1 MKILAYLFPVLA
13 CTVMVVQGQ
22 LITNTV
28 VVTNYASG
36 PSVTNQFRTT
46 NGYGPNFGSLD
57 GTPTNAP
64 SSQQWQT
71 TDPYDP
77 VTDLGA
83 TSQMQ
88 YMNGWTAL
96 LSGSGNKS
104 VLFGGY
110 AADGGVLP
118 AIDDPSL
125 YYDFSSVI
133 DGGPNSS
140 ATYTIDFGIIANPSV
155 SFTNKDIF
163 SFGLL
168 ATNGASLATFSFN
181 PFTASLTNG
190 LRIQWEQNGTNVV
203 ADGTIFRNVDIQYGS
218 LYRMVA
224 SVSGSTVNMSIAG
237 LATQTNGS
245 GVITNYAVVTNVGI
259 VTGGALSSGYTAAD
273 FERASIDWELTS
285 TDPADPGS
293 NYLLMNSIAVVSEI
307 VSVIPEPGTWATALL
322 LLGGAAYAAR
332 RRSAKTV

>member
-1 MKILAYLFPVLA
+1 MSIFPRLIPVLVV
-13 CTVMVVQGQ
+13 TVVTAQAQ
-22 LITNTV
+22 LITNTT

-36 PSVTNQFRTT
+36 PNQTNQFRTAD
-46 NGYGPNFGSLD
+46 GYGPNFGSLD

-64 SSQQWQT
+64 SNQQWQT

-77 VTDLGA
+77 ITDLGA

-88 YMNGWTAL
+88 YIEGWTSL
-96 LSGSGNKS
+96 LSPAGNKS

-110 AADGGVLP
+110 AANGGVLP
-118 AIDDPSL
+118 AISNPSL

-140 ATYTIDFGIIANPSV
+140 ATYTLDFGFIANPTV

-168 ATNGASLATFSFN
+168 ATNGDSLASFSFN
-181 PFTASLTNG
+181 PFTSGLTNG
-190 LRIQWEQNGTNVV
+190 LRVQWEQNGTNVV
-203 ADGTIFRNVDIQYGS
+203 SDGSIFNNIDIQYGA
-218 LYRMVA
+218 LYRMTATVL
-224 SVSGSTVNMSIAG
+224 GSTVDMSIAG
-237 LATQTNGS
+237 LATQTNVS
-245 GVITNYAVVTNVGI
+245 GVVTNYAVVTNVGI

-285 TDPADPGS
+285 NDPTDPGS
-293 NYLLMNSIAVVSEI
+293 NYLLINSIAVVSEI
-307 VSVIPEPGTWATALL
+307 VSIIPEPGTWATALL

-332 RRSAKTV
+332 RRSTKEA

>member
-1 MKILAYLFPVLA
+1 MSISLRLLPLWIATAVTA
-13 CTVMVVQGQ
+13 QAQ
-22 LITNTV
+22 LITNTT

-36 PSVTNQFRTT
+36 PDQTNQFRTT
-46 NGYGPNFGSLD
+46 NGYGPNFFSLD

-88 YMNGWTAL
+88 YVNGWTSL

-118 AIDDPSL
+118 AIADPSL
-125 YYDFSSVI
+125 FYNFSSVI
-133 DGGPNSS
+133 DGGPNGS
-140 ATYTIDFGIIANPSV
+140 ATYSIDFGLIANPSV

-168 ATNGASLATFSFN
+168 ATNGASLASFSFN

-190 LRIQWEQNGTNVV
+190 LRVQWEQNGTNVV
-203 ADGTIFRNVDIQYGS
+203 ADGTTFKNVDIKYGT
-218 LYRMVA
+218 LYRMTATVL
-224 SVSGSTVNMSIAG
+224 GSSVNMSIAG
-237 LATQTNGS
+237 LVTQTNGS

-285 TDPADPGS
+285 NDPAEPGS
-293 NYLLMNSIAVVSEI
+293 NYLLINSIAVVSEI